1 MPLTKTQKEKII
13 EELIEDLKR
22 QKSLVFV
29 SVSGLKVKDISGLR
43 RKIKEVE
50 GKLKVAKKTLIKIAF
65 EKVRLKLPED
75 LTGEVALVYGF
86 ENEFLPIKR
95 IFEFSKEKENLKILA
110 GIFEGKTI
118 NKDEVIAI
126 AELPSREELLSRL
139 VRSIA
144 SPLSGLVNVLQ
155 GNLRSLVYVLSA
167 IKGQ

>member
-1 MPLTKTQKEKII
+1 MALTKTQKEKIV
-13 EELIEDLKR
+13 EELTEDLKK

-43 RKIKEVE
+43 RKIKEVD

-65 EKVRLKLPED
+65 EKAKLKAPED

-95 IFEFSKEKENLKILA
+95 IFDFSKEKENLKILA
-110 GIFEGKTI
+110 GIFEGKII

-126 AELPSREELLSRL
+126 AELPGREELLSRL
-139 VRSIA
+139 VRGIA
-144 SPLSGLVNVLQ
+144 SPLSGLVSVLQ